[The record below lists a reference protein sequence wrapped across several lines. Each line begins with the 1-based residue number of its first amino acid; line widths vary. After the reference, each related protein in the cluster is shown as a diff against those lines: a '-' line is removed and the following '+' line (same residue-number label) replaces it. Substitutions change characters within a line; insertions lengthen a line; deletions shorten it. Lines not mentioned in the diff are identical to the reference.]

1 MLNYFDSALKSK
13 LNTEYKGK
21 SSLDIISN
29 ISEYNKYI
37 PFNTK
42 LNNKLFL
49 LKKIERNL
57 MNSNK
62 NILTDNKKNIITNIK
77 KNLNNINKKNINN
90 QINKNLITRIKN
102 INTNLKNNI
111 NLPLNIIGK
120 PVLNNK
126 NINYLSLI
134 TTFNPEVAKVKN
146 TVFNF
151 NLTNNKLLK
160 NVYTILEYS
169 FKSMSSLISKPYLYI
184 NQDKIIIHLFFYK
197 KVLHKFKLFRQKW
210 NKNKLGIHAQK
221 GSIKAI
227 KDNQKLPFLTLNR
240 SKLENLCALL
250 SKIFN
255 KPVELELTQLH
266 RIYHEPNILV
276 NALGSIVN
284 RIKLRRIL
292 KRLFKAIII
301 KNPTRLINRKR
312 FSVIP
317 CVLAGLSVKVAGR
330 VMTQRV
336 VPRKT
341 IKFTQKG

>member
-1 MLNYFDSALKSK
+1 MQNKNIQMLNYFDSALKSK
-13 LNTEYKGK
+13 LNTEYKCK

-77 KNLNNINKKNINN
+77 KDLNNKNINN

-111 NLPLNIIGK
+111 NLPLNIIGN
-120 PVLNNK
+120 PALNKK

-134 TTFNPEVAKVKN
+134 TSFNPEVAKLKN

-197 KVLHKFKLFRQKW
+197 KVLPNFNLYKKNEW
-210 NKNKLGIHAQK
+210 N
-221 GSIKAI
+221 IKEI
-227 KDNQKLPFLTLNR
+227 KSNQ
-240 SKLENLCALL
+240 
-250 SKIFN
+250 
-255 KPVELELTQLH
+255 
-266 RIYHEPNILV
+266 
-276 NALGSIVN
+276 
-284 RIKLRRIL
+284 
-292 KRLFKAIII
+292 
-301 KNPTRLINRKR
+301 
-312 FSVIP
+312 
-317 CVLAGLSVKVAGR
+317 
-330 VMTQRV
+330 
-336 VPRKT
+336 
-341 IKFTQKG
+341 

>member
-1 MLNYFDSALKSK
+1 MQNKKIKMINYFDNALKSK

-62 NILTDNKKNIITNIK
+62 NILTDNKTNIINNIK
-77 KNLNNINKKNINN
+77 K
-90 QINKNLITRIKN
+90 
-102 INTNLKNNI
+102 NI

-120 PVLNNK
+120 PALLKK

-160 NVYTILEYS
+160 NIYIILY
-169 FKSMSSLISKPYLYI
+169 YL
-184 NQDKIIIHLFFYK
+184 
-197 KVLHKFKLFRQKW
+197 FKLM
-210 NKNKLGIHAQK
+210 
-221 GSIKAI
+221 SI
-227 KDNQKLPFLTLNR
+227 L
-240 SKLENLCALL
+240 
-250 SKIFN
+250 
-255 KPVELELTQLH
+255 
-266 RIYHEPNILV
+266 
-276 NALGSIVN
+276 
-284 RIKLRRIL
+284 
-292 KRLFKAIII
+292 II
-301 KNPTRLINRKR
+301 
-312 FSVIP
+312 
-317 CVLAGLSVKVAGR
+317 
-330 VMTQRV
+330 
-336 VPRKT
+336 
-341 IKFTQKG
+341 